1 MAARK
6 SGPNS
11 GKTLHKPHKEIS
23 VATLA
28 RGYTE
33 LAVRTLGGIAQ
44 NGTSESARVAACMV
58 LLDRGWGKAAQAHP
72 DIDGQGPIV
81 VEIVYRQRE
90 PRSDPRI
97 MELKANGSATPA
109 ASP

>member
-1 MAARK
+1 MAARQ
-6 SGPNS
+6 SGPRS
-11 GKTLHKPHKEIS
+11 GKTLHKPHKEVS

-58 LLDRGWGKAAQAHP
+58 LLDRGWGKAAPARP
-72 DIDGQGPIV
+72 GEDGKPPLI

-90 PRSDPRI
+90 PRPLL
-97 MELKANGSATPA
+97 ELNPNGSATAHPA
-109 ASP
+109 PA

>member
-1 MAARK
+1 MATRK
-6 SGPNS
+6 SGPRA
-11 GKTLHKPHKEIS
+11 GKAIHKPHKEIN

-58 LLDRGWGKAAQAHP
+58 LLDRGWGKAAPARPADASQMP
-72 DIDGQGPIV
+72 MI

-90 PRSDPRI
+90 PRPVL
-97 MELKANGSATPA
+97 ELTSNGSASPA
-109 ASP
+109 APA

>member
-1 MAARK
+1 VAIRT
-6 SGPNS
+6 SGPRA
-11 GKTLHKPHKEIS
+11 GKAIHKPHKEIS

-33 LAVRTLGGIAQ
+33 LAIRTLGGIAQ

-58 LLDRGWGKAAQAHP
+58 LLDRGWGKAAPARP
-72 DIDGQGPIV
+72 TDAGQMPMI

-90 PRSDPRI
+90 PRPVL
-97 MELKANGSATPA
+97 ELKPNGSASPA
-109 ASP
+109 APA